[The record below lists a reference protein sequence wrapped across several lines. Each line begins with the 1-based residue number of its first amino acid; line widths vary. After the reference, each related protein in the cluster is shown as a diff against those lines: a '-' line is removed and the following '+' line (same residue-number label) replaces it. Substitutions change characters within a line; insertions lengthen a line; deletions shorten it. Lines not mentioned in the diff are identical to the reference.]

1 MLATVVLVAA
11 LIIEELFVAL
21 AVRLFGPYEVK
32 RDQF

>member
-1 MLATVVLVAA
+1 MLAAVVLVAA
-11 LIIEELFVAL
+11 LIIEVLFVAF